1 MKLLV
6 IGIGQCGGR
15 IADRFARLNKRARS
29 KRGIEIITGAFAINT
44 DITDLSGLST
54 IKPDYKHRIAIGSQK
69 TNGHGVGKI
78 SELAA
83 EIARQDGDKVI
94 NAIRGT
100 ERFSET
106 DAFLLIAGASGGTG
120 SGSIAILTQY
130 LKERYIGKPVY
141 NAIVLP
147 FQQEEETEARTIYN
161 TATCLKSAYLVADA
175 IFLIDNQ
182 RYINKNA
189 AIFKNL
195 KDVNARIVEPFY
207 NLLCAGEERDPKYV
221 ASKVVDAGDIT
232 QTLVGWTV
240 IGRGETQ
247 FKRRIACP
255 FGKNHNFRAKMA
267 ETGKKA
273 HTMDE
278 AIGELSL
285 TCNPKEAS
293 RALYLVS
300 APHNEMSMDVIKDIG
315 DHLTAVAPNAL
326 IRSGDYPR
334 HTGSIDV
341 TLILSEISTVRKV
354 TNYFTKAIELLSVVK
369 ARQQGMQ
376 YPERRLEGKFD
387 DIPVLLS

>member
-6 IGIGQCGGR
+6 IGIGQCGGK
-15 IADRFARLNKRARS
+15 IADRFARLNNRARS

-83 EIARQDGDKVI
+83 EIARQDGDKVV
-94 NAIRGT
+94 NAIRET

-106 DAFLLIAGASGGTG
+106 DAFMLIAGSSGGTG
-120 SGSIAILTQY
+120 SGSISILTQY

-147 FQQEEETEARTIYN
+147 FQQEEETEARAIYN

-189 AIFKNL
+189 AMSKNMNE
-195 KDVNARIVEPFY
+195 VNARIVEPFY
-207 NLLCAGEERDPKYV
+207 NLLCAGEERDPKFV
-221 ASKVVDAGDIT
+221 GSKVMDGGDIA

-247 FKRRIACP
+247 IKRRACL
-255 FGKNHNFRAKMA
+255 FGKNGNFRAKMA
-267 ETGKKA
+267 DTSRKS

-285 TCNPKEAS
+285 TCNPSDAS

-300 APHNEMSMDVIKDIG
+300 APHKEMSMDVIKDIG

-334 HTGSIDV
+334 HTGGIDI
-341 TLILSEISTVRKV
+341 TLILSEISAVRKV
-354 TNYFTKAIELLSVVK
+354 TNYFTKAIELLSIVK

-376 YPERRLEGKFD
+376 YPERKLEGKFD
-387 DIPVLLS
+387 DIPVLLG

>member
-267 ETGKKA
+267 ETSKKA

>member
-6 IGIGQCGGR
+6 IGLGQCGGR
-15 IADRFARLNKRARS
+15 IADRFARLNKKARA
-29 KRGIEIITGAFAINT
+29 KRGVEIITGAFAINT
-44 DITDLSGLST
+44 DITDLSGLTT
-54 IKPDYKHRIAIGSQK
+54 IKGDYQHRIAIGSQR
-69 TNGHGVGKI
+69 TNGHGVGKV

-83 EIARQDGDKVI
+83 EIARQDGDKVV
-94 NAIRGT
+94 NAIRAT
-100 ERFSET
+100 EHFSET
-106 DAFLLIAGASGGTG
+106 DAFLLIAGSSGGTG

-147 FQQEEETEARTIYN
+147 FQQEEETEARTVYN

-189 AIFKNL
+189 AVLGNL
-195 KDVNARIVEPFY
+195 MNINARIVEPFY

-221 ASKVVDAGDIT
+221 ASKVLDAGDIA

-240 IGRGETQ
+240 IGSGQMNLKRG
-247 FKRRIACP
+247 ISCP

-267 ETGKKA
+267 ETGRRA

-285 TCNPKEAS
+285 SCNPKDAR

-300 APHNEMSMDVIKDIG
+300 APHAEMSMDMVKDVG

-334 HTGSIDV
+334 QKGTLDI
-341 TLILSEISTVRKV
+341 TLILSEISAVRKV
-354 TNYFTKAIELLSVVK
+354 TSYFTKAIELLSVVK

-387 DIPVLLS
+387 DIPVLLD

>member
-341 TLILSEISTVRKV
+341 TLVLSEISAVRKI
-354 TNYFTKAIELLSVVK
+354 TSYFTKAIELLSVVK

-376 YPERRLEGKFD
+376 YPERKLEGKFD
-387 DIPVLLS
+387 DIPVLLG

>member
-6 IGIGQCGGR
+6 IGIGQCGGK
-15 IADRFARLNKRARS
+15 IADRFARLNNRVRS

-83 EIARQDGDKVI
+83 EIARQDGDKVV
-94 NAIRGT
+94 NAIRET

-106 DAFLLIAGASGGTG
+106 DAFMLIAGSSGGTG
-120 SGSIAILTQY
+120 SGSISILTQY

-189 AIFKNL
+189 AMSKNMNE
-195 KDVNARIVEPFY
+195 VNARIVEPFY
-207 NLLCAGEERDPKYV
+207 NLLCAGEERDPKFV
-221 ASKVVDAGDIT
+221 GSKVMDGGDIA

-247 FKRRIACP
+247 IKRRACL
-255 FGKNHNFRAKMA
+255 FGKNGNFRAKMA
-267 ETGKKA
+267 DTSRKS

-285 TCNPKEAS
+285 TCNPSDAS

-300 APHNEMSMDVIKDIG
+300 APHKEMSMDVIKDIG
-315 DHLTAVAPNAL
+315 EHLTVVAPNAL

-334 HTGSIDV
+334 HTGGIDI
-341 TLILSEISTVRKV
+341 TLILSEISAVRKV
-354 TNYFTKAIELLSVVK
+354 TNYFTKAIELLSIVK

-376 YPERRLEGKFD
+376 YPERKLEGKFD
-387 DIPVLLS
+387 DIPVLLG

>member
-6 IGIGQCGGR
+6 LGLGQCGGR
-15 IADRFARLNKRARS
+15 IADRFARLNKKARS
-29 KRGIEIITGAFAINT
+29 ERGVEIITGAFAINT
-44 DITDLSGLST
+44 DITDLSGLTT
-54 IKPDYKHRIAIGSQK
+54 IKSDYQHRIAIGSQK
-69 TNGHGVGKI
+69 TNGHGVGKV

-83 EIARQDGDKVI
+83 EIARQDGDKVV
-94 NAIRGT
+94 NAIRAT

-106 DAFLLIAGASGGTG
+106 DAFMLVAGASGGTG
-120 SGSIAILTQY
+120 SGSIAILSQY

-147 FQQEEETEARTIYN
+147 FQQEEETEARTVYN

-182 RYINKNA
+182 RYVNKNVA
-189 AIFKNL
+189 VLSNL
-195 KDVNARIVEPFY
+195 KNINARIVEPFY

-221 ASKVVDAGDIT
+221 ASKVLDAGDIA

-240 IGRGETQ
+240 IGSGQMKLGRG
-247 FKRRIACP
+247 RICP
-255 FGKNHNFRAKMA
+255 FSRNHNFRAKMA
-267 ETGKKA
+267 ETGRRA
-273 HTMDE
+273 NIMDI

-285 TCNPKEAS
+285 TCNPKDS
-293 RALYLVS
+293 RRALYLVS
-300 APHNEMSMDVIKDIG
+300 APHAEMSMDMVKDIG

-334 HTGSIDV
+334 QKGILDI
-341 TLILSEISTVRKV
+341 TLILSEISAVRKV

-376 YPERRLEGKFD
+376 YPERKLEGRFD
-387 DIPVLLS
+387 DIPVLLD

>member
-54 IKPDYKHRIAIGSQK
+54 IKPDYKHRIAIGAQK

-94 NAIRGT
+94 NAIRET

-106 DAFLLIAGASGGTG
+106 DAFMLIAGAAGGTG
-120 SGSIAILTQY
+120 SGSIGILTQY

-189 AIFKNL
+189 AMFKNL
-195 KDVNARIVEPFY
+195 RDVNARIVEPFY
-207 NLLCAGEERDPKYV
+207 NLLCAGEERDPKFV
-221 ASKVVDAGDIT
+221 GSKVMDAGDIT

-247 FKRRIACP
+247 FKRKFACP

-267 ETGKKA
+267 ETSRKA

-285 TCNPKEAS
+285 TCNPNDAS

-300 APHNEMSMDVIKDIG
+300 APHNEMSMDVIKDMG
-315 DHLTAVAPNAL
+315 DQLNAVAPNAL

-334 HTGSIDV
+334 HTGGIDV
-341 TLILSEISTVRKV
+341 TLILSEISAVRKV
-354 TNYFTKAIELLSVVK
+354 TNYFTRAIELLSVVK

-387 DIPVLLS
+387 DIPVLLG